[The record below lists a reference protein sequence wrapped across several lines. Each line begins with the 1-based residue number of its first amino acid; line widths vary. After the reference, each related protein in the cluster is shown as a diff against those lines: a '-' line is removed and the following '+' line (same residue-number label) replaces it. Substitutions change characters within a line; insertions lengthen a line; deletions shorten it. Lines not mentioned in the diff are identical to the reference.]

1 MGYMKKILVF
11 FDKMSKCENDR
22 KSLNI
27 RKYKDNIRKMLV
39 SKPQSCGLHVR
50 GGDRAQM
57 LLVAGIVMSVSII
70 LASIIATNLS
80 NVGLSLTMER
90 STSLLQEYRN
100 IRYVFV
106 TILNETC
113 NGYPSNIR
121 YAFNYTT
128 DALFDIETRHG
139 NYFTAELQK
148 IEFFNESAY
157 RYANVYVYLSL
168 THENSHVDESFA
180 IPIWV
185 RGGE

>member
-1 MGYMKKILVF
+1 MKKIHKS

-27 RKYKDNIRKMLV
+27 RRYKDNIRKILV
-39 SKPQSCGLHVR
+39 SRPRCCGLHVR

-100 IRYVFV
+100 IRYVFITV
-106 TILNETC
+106 LNETC

-121 YAFNYTT
+121 YAFNYTR

-139 NYFTAELQK
+139 NYFNAQFQK
-148 IEFFNESAY
+148 IKFFNESEY
-157 RYANVYVYLSL
+157 KYANVYVYLSL
-168 THENSHVDESFA
+168 THESSHVDESLA
-180 IPIWV
+180 IPVWI

>member
-1 MGYMKKILVF
+1 MKKIYKSF
-11 FDKMSKCENDR
+11 GKMSKCENGG
-22 KSLNI
+22 KNLNI
-27 RKYKDNIRKMLV
+27 RKYEDNIRKILV
-39 SKPQSCGLHVR
+39 SKPQGCGLHVR

-70 LASIIATNLS
+70 LASLIATNLS

-100 IRYVFV
+100 VRYVFI

-121 YAFNYTT
+121 YAFNYTR

-139 NYFTAELQK
+139 NYFIAELQK
-148 IEFFNESAY
+148 IVFFNESASK
-157 RYANVYVYLSL
+157 YANVYVYLSL
-168 THENSHVDESFA
+168 THEDSHVDESFA
-180 IPIWV
+180 IPVWI

>member
-1 MGYMKKILVF
+1 MKKTLVF
-11 FDKMSKCENDR
+11 LGKMSKCENNR

-27 RKYKDNIRKMLV
+27 IRYKDNIRKLLV
-39 SKPQSCGLHVR
+39 SKPHDSGLHNNR
-50 GGDRAQM
+50 GGERAQM

-100 IRYVFV
+100 IRYVFITV
-106 TILNETC
+106 LNETC

-121 YAFNYTT
+121 YAFNYTR

-139 NYFTAELQK
+139 NYFNAQFQK
-148 IEFFNESAY
+148 IKFFNESEY
-157 RYANVYVYLSL
+157 KYANVYVYLSL
-168 THENSHVDESFA
+168 THESSHVDESLA